1 MKGEIMRA
9 LPWLLLLLPPP
20 LRAPCAFWENIIGAV
35 LCGRFNFCS

>member
-9 LPWLLLLLPPP
+9 LPWLLLLLL